1 MDEELA
7 NLLFDLM
14 TKDYKDVIKENKD
27 MESYLKDKTKKDLL
41 YLYLLYGYAGSEPDI
56 YEEIKSLKN
65 KSEIIN
71 KLTNYLQ
78 KNILKIFQF
87 FSPERMKQIRKIA
100 SHKEIFKMEDEPISL
115 DIVNILA
122 HLSFIYCKREK
133 NTLYIHMPQFIRDK
147 VNSIKGDIYSKE
159 IDEIVTYTKGMVN
172 VYGAINLNDAYKIM
186 KTDIKIEIEKYE
198 NILSFVSL
206 LELDTIYYSLVE
218 QTICNFNIRDEDIK
232 KIKSGKKD
240 LVIYEKELYLDMADY
255 NYLYKLDEYREFRNY
270 LDDEYNFDIN
280 DDEEIRDEVVLNYVE
295 TYQINQNEA
304 EELLDKKIDEY
315 FETSFI
321 QKKTIKNYI
330 DKIRK
335 KFPVWKLGG
344 KIDNIVT
351 FQKIG
356 RNNQCPCRKWEKIQ
370 TMPRKINL
378 CFHKTI
384 KREKGE

>member
-159 IDEIVTYTKGMVN
+159 IDEIIAYTKGMVN

-186 KTDIKIEIEKYE
+186 KRDIKIEIEKYE

-232 KIKSGKKD
+232 KIRPRKKD
-240 LVIYEKELYLDMADY
+240 LVIYDKEIYLDMADY

-335 KFPVWKLGG
+335 KFPVWKLEG

-351 FQKIG
+351 FPKIG
-356 RNNQCPCRKWEKIQ
+356 RNNLCPCGSGKKYKQ
-370 TMPRKINL
+370 CHGK
-378 CFHKTI
+378 
-384 KREKGE
+384 

>member
-186 KTDIKIEIEKYE
+186 KRDIKIEIEKYE

-232 KIKSGKKD
+232 KIRPRKKD
-240 LVIYEKELYLDMADY
+240 LVIYDKEIYLDMADY

-335 KFPVWKLGG
+335 KFPVWKLEG

-351 FQKIG
+351 FPKIG
-356 RNNQCPCRKWEKIQ
+356 RNNLCPCGSGKKYKQ
-370 TMPRKINL
+370 CHGK
-378 CFHKTI
+378 
-384 KREKGE
+384 